1 MSSFQKELMVD
12 FPITIENKHVISKD
26 QAKISILT
34 TSVKGTELI
43 FSHKHRELE

>member
-1 MSSFQKELMVD
+1 MVD
-12 FPITIENKHVISKD
+12 FPITIENRHVINKD

-34 TSVKGTELI
+34 TSTKGTELI